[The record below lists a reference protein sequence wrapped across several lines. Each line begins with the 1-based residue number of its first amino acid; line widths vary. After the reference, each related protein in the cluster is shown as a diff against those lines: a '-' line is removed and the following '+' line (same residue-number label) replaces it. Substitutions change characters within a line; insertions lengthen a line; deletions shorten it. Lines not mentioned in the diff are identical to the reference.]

1 MIAFSTSATG
11 RVRSLRERATE
22 LSRKR
27 NRRRELNRLVPHY
40 CADNFD
46 SLGSL
51 TGNLF
56 MDLAQ
61 GYMAVKPVVV
71 AEGNHEACGSCL
83 QDVPEIPYS
92 AGNFTQYKSRFH
104 SVSLNSNT
112 GNNRYYSVNRGL
124 AHFLV
129 FTAESF
135 VYSVS
140 DAFNDNMVAFMKAD
154 LAAVDRKVTPWVIAL
169 VHKDWTMQVGA
180 GRESKEGSAHPLA
193 SAHHSHSAPPP
204 PDDAAQ
210 CLRCI

>member
-1 MIAFSTSATG
+1 
-11 RVRSLRERATE
+11 VRSLRERATE
-22 LSRKR
+22 FSRKR
-27 NRRRELNRLVPHY
+27 TRRRKLNRFVPHY
-40 CADNFD
+40 CVDNFEN
-46 SLGSL
+46 SASL

-83 QDVPEIPYS
+83 QNVPEIPYS

-112 GNNRYYSVNRGL
+112 GNNRYYSLNRGL

-180 GRESKEGSAHPLA
+180 GRERKGGSAHPLA